1 MNVHCACSEWDFSLI
16 GNKEGERPMA
26 GCHTLWSINWLI
38 DHSEAKQTCE
48 GRGVRAELGKEGG
61 QSMPPTLVEM
71 VQVRVCLTHSQA
83 CVRAASFFFL
93 YIIFYFTRCVCVYV
107 WACVRVALCFPSFK
121 WRQRIQ
127 HSTGEQESLY
137 RSRNSSLEAK
147 ALHVV

>member
-48 GRGVRAELGKEGG
+48 GRGVRAEQGKEGG

-83 CVRAASFFFL
+83 CVHAASFFFFIL
-93 YIIFYFTRCVCVYV
+93 FFILPGVYV
-107 WACVRVALCFPSFK
+107 CMFGRAYVLRCAFPHLSGDNAFNIPLGNRSHYTEAETQAWRPRLCM
-121 WRQRIQ
+121 
-127 HSTGEQESLY
+127 
-137 RSRNSSLEAK
+137 
-147 ALHVV
+147 